1 MNHIPH
7 ILFVLPALAG
17 GGAERVVI
25 DFMRQYQKSY
35 NVRLTLLIFE
45 DRGELLSDIQD
56 LNIEKIPHSTK
67 RLGNYWRNL
76 NYLRK
81 YIKENNVDLI
91 VTHLT
96 SVSRYILR
104 LKFLGLPRPVIV
116 TEHNNIE
123 ENLRQTSKNRWKR
136 FCIRFEISFLYNLSR
151 KIISVSDGVR
161 SQLISHL
168 FFVGWRQR
176 KFVTLY
182 NLINFERIHEMLS
195 QRPDDELVNIIEKH
209 ANIAISAGR
218 LVYQKNHIEM
228 IKNFSNSQFS
238 ERGCLIIL
246 GEGPERDTL
255 EQYVAANS
263 LETKVYLPGFVK
275 NPYWY
280 ISRSSLF
287 LLTSHYEG
295 LPTVLIEALTCGTKV
310 ITYDCPHGP
319 REIFK
324 PNSENLIP
332 FGDSIKFIEAMN
344 DNQPPEI
351 ENDGKA
357 EVLKRFEAANVL
369 ANYHGIFMDCIK

>member
-1 MNHIPH
+1 M
-7 ILFVLPALAG
+7 
-17 GGAERVVI
+17 
-25 DFMRQYQKSY
+25 
-35 NVRLTLLIFE
+35 
-45 DRGELLSDIQD
+45 
-56 LNIEKIPHSTK
+56 
-67 RLGNYWRNL
+67 
-76 NYLRK
+76 
-81 YIKENNVDLI
+81 
-91 VTHLT
+91 
-96 SVSRYILR
+96 
-104 LKFLGLPRPVIV
+104 PRPVIV